1 MYSQDKPMGSK
12 VISSSG
18 NNSIDKVRF
27 MISPDLTG
35 KMEYRVQVNAIAD
48 EINIQNN
55 KQVVNIQVQKFID

>member
-1 MYSQDKPMGSK
+1 MGSK

-35 KMEYRVQVNAIAD
+35 KMEYSSSGKCHSR
-48 EINIQNN
+48 
-55 KQVVNIQVQKFID
+55 

>member
-1 MYSQDKPMGSK
+1 MGSK

-27 MISPDLTG
+27 MISPDQTG
-35 KMEYRVQVNAIAD
+35 KMEYVVQVNAIAD

-55 KQVVNIQVQKFID
+55 KQVVLYTSS